1 MKISGFAWGTCA
13 AVLATAGM
21 AQAGGKGAEK
31 IIFVKP
37 DPVVTSSAEAV
48 HVSADPVGGTIN
60 AVDDVGMRFHAS
72 ADAKKNELAVMNPD
86 GSGIT
91 ELHIN
96 GYDPSISPDGS
107 KVAYCSLREDQY
119 SQIYVANAD
128 GSGEKRITKIT
139 TGDSCGPVWSHDGK
153 KIAFYSFALTHPS
166 RNPAIWVMDPDGG
179 NAKRLTE
186 HGLSATWSSDDRQI
200 AFASNRDGKFQIYAM
215 NADGANVRRLTN
227 NKAEESAPAW
237 SPDGTAIVFV
247 SDREGE
253 HPALFLMAPDG
264 SQQQR
269 LIFSKRQDFCFPA
282 WSLDGKNIA
291 FSALNRVGP
300 QYIAV
305 GEDLPK
311 CEMWTGEYQMFV
323 VDSEG
328 KLHQLTNTKYMAM
341 KPSYGRLAPAH

>member
-1 MKISGFAWGTCA
+1 MKISGVVWGACA
-13 AVLATAGM
+13 AVLAAAAIT
-21 AQAGGKGAEK
+21 QAGGKAAEK

-37 DPVVTSSAEAV
+37 DPVITSSAEAV
-48 HVSADPVGGTIN
+48 HLSADSVGGAIN
-60 AVDDVGMRFHAS
+60 AVDDAGMRFHAS
-72 ADAKKNELAVMNPD
+72 SDAKKNSLAVMNPD

-96 GYDPSISPDGS
+96 GYDPTISPDGS

-153 KIAFYSFALTHPS
+153 RIVFYSFALTHPS

-179 NAKRLTE
+179 NMKRLAE
-186 HGLSATWSSDDRQI
+186 HGLSATWSPDDRQI

-215 NADGANVRRLTN
+215 NADGRNLRRLTN

-237 SPDGTAIVFV
+237 SPDGTAIAFV
-247 SDREGE
+247 SDRDGE
-253 HPALFLMAPDG
+253 HPALFLMGPDG

-305 GEDLPK
+305 GEELPK

-341 KPSYGRLAPAH
+341 KPSYGRLASTH